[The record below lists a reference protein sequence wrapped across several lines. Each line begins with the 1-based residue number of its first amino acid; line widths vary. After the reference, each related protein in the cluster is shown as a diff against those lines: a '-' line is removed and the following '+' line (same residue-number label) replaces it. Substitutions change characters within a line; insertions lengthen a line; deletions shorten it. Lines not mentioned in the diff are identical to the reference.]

1 MDKDISRQERIE
13 RDTATEIFTNSPPML
28 ALCLTV
34 IGLIKIYTTL
44 QHVTTLMDNCLA
56 FGVVAFFV
64 ATITSYFAIRAR
76 TPMRRIKLGRIADW
90 SFLAGLACAAVVAI
104 MVTFT
109 FFG

>member
-13 RDTATEIFTNSPPML
+13 RDTANEIFTNSPPML

-44 QHVTTLMDNCLA
+44 QCVTTLMDNCLA
-56 FGVVAFFV
+56 IGVVAFFV
-64 ATITSYFAIRAR
+64 STISSYLAIRAS
-76 TPMRRIKLGRIADW
+76 TAIRRIKLGRIADY
-90 SFLAGLACAAVVAI
+90 SFLTGLGCAAAVAI

>member
-1 MDKDISRQERIE
+1 MDKNISRLERIE
-13 RDTATEIFTNSPPML
+13 RDTSNEIFTNSPPML

-44 QHVTTLMDNCLA
+44 QLVTTLLDNFLA

-64 ATITSYFAIRAR
+64 STITSYFAIRAH
-76 TPMRRIKLGRIADW
+76 TPIRRIKLGKIADV
-90 SFLAGLACAAVVAI
+90 SFLAGLACAAAVAI